1 MNNEIMMQ
9 AVAAAVL
16 GSVDKDTLLVEIRKR
31 GLELVG
37 PSLLG
42 IDVLDHVDDA
52 TLIKEAT
59 ARNLM
64 IDVSK
69 LDRDVVVKWLTGEA
83 TGNDRREVADN
94 LPSKTLADSL
104 VDGGNASLVLEN
116 ADDDDLW
123 EAISDK
129 DWIVQRNVDD
139 LDQEALL
146 DSIDEGTKD
155 EMCEQWWK
163 DSKDQ
168 LLSECDDG
176 ELWEAIDNKDQFKGE
191 ANVEAVE
198 RILTDCDTDGLIKAL
213 EVIGRRLRGW

>member
-42 IDVLDHVDDA
+42 IDVLDHVDDS

-104 VDGGNASLVLEN
+104 VDGGYASLVLEN

-146 DSIDEGTKD
+146 DSIDEGTKED
-155 EMCEQWWK
+155 MCEQWWM
-163 DSKDQ
+163 DNKDQ
-168 LLSECDDG
+168 KLSDCDDG